1 MNLRILTLFFISV
14 FATFFAAIAFAEN
27 NDLIPPQKH
36 AQNRSEVAGLFENKY
51 GFAHYLE
58 LSTGIYKS
66 DGLGTNLPK
75 GLSTRDI
82 ARLLAPNE
90 DLNLAILVGAKA
102 FPYRLNSYIAIVCFA
117 KDEYEYN
124 KYRSEIKSSEK
135 ICDKKSYK
143 RDDVV
148 YLGLIEYDSIG
159 YKPKL
164 IANSLKV
171 ETGWYFISQRQFRN
185 WNAKFRFPDPTN
197 NALLPNG
204 KFKEFDFAPFQISN
218 TQSAFGLRVGM
229 FQGYSGGGGYYEV
242 LALFLVDNG
251 QIVNILAEPIYF
263 WEDQAGDWNK
273 DGTRQHY
280 LYEGENIL
288 AVLPSQTDGY
298 YDLQIKAV
306 DSKWQRTFSWDA
318 SLKRYLPSDR
328 TAILN
333 RVLAETLNLRVD

>member
-1 MNLRILTLFFISV
+1 MKLRISTLCFISA
-14 FATFFAAIAFAEN
+14 FATFFTAIAFAEN
-27 NDLIPPQKH
+27 TNLISSPKH
-36 AQNRSEVAGLFENKY
+36 AQNRSEFSGLFENKY
-51 GFAHYLE
+51 GFAYYWE
-58 LSTGIYKS
+58 IATGIYKS

-75 GLSTRDI
+75 GLIAKDL

-90 DLNLAILVGAKA
+90 DLSLAILVGAKA
-102 FPYRLNSYIAIVCFA
+102 FPYRLNSYVTIVCFA
-117 KDEYEYN
+117 KNEYEY
-124 KYRSEIKSSEK
+124 RSEMTSSDKS
-135 ICDKKSYK
+135 CDKKSYR

-148 YLGLIEYDSIG
+148 YLGLVEYDSIDS
-159 YKPKL
+159 KPKL
-164 IANSLKV
+164 IANPLKI
-171 ETGWYFISQRQFRN
+171 ETGWHFISQRQFRKS
-185 WNAKFRFPDPTN
+185 NAKFRFLDPTN
-197 NALLPNG
+197 NALLPYG
-204 KFKEFDFAPFQISN
+204 KFREFDFAPFQISN
-218 TQSAFGLRVGM
+218 TQTAFGLRVGM

-288 AVLPSQTDGY
+288 VVLPSQTDGY
-298 YDLQIKAV
+298 YDLQLKAL
-306 DSKWQRTFSWDA
+306 DNEWERTFLWDA

-328 TAILN
+328 TATLN